1 MSSSLY
7 KELIK
12 NAKMTEKPELEQESP
27 LKKRRE
33 ELNLTQR
40 DVAVVVDVSVQTVS
54 NWETGRYQEARL
66 TLPQVKALCRILQ
79 WTIDD
84 LPNDLGPLDKSS

>member
-12 NAKMTEKPELEQESP
+12 NAKMTEKQELEQESP